1 MQPNLRVASG
11 SKEPQENVDIWF
23 KHGKNLYKGQQIIN
37 GLWTS
42 GTTVGTNSSG
52 WYIVI
57 PIIGGHSYT
66 ISRKNGKANNSAL
79 TLGALST
86 ATYPVNGTNIVD
98 KWVSSSVDSKELTIK
113 TSKNANYLFIGLVAG
128 NTSVVTDTVKKL
140 ALEEL
145 QVEIEDSK
153 TKYEEPIEDDILVK
167 KDKGYNSIF
176 PKTIKIFE
184 ETNEDY
190 NIRLRAYRSGK
201 IIMITIYTIDVKK
214 QIASGANVV
223 TLGKL
228 GSENA
233 PLESFIKMCHTSAG
247 QRFNVQVSN
256 TGNVQIS
263 YVYNSIAVAN
273 QIVDAFTYLAK

>member
-11 SKEPQENVDIWF
+11 SKEPDENVNIWF

-42 GTTVGTNSSG
+42 GTTVASNSSG

-57 PIIGGHSYT
+57 PIIGGYT
-66 ISRKNGKANNSAL
+66 YTVSRKNGKANNSTLSLGVL
-79 TLGALST
+79 TTSE
-86 ATYPVNGTNIVD
+86 YPKNGTTIIDTWKTDSTDAKQVTIQT
-98 KWVSSSVDSKELTIK
+98 SS
-113 TSKNANYLFIGLVAG
+113 NANYLFIAVAAG
-128 NTSVVTDTVKKL
+128 NSTVVTDTVKKI

-190 NIRLRAYRSGK
+190 DIRLRAYRSGK
-201 IIMITIYTIDVKK
+201 IIMITIYAIDVKK

>member
-42 GTTVGTNSSG
+42 GTTVASNSNG

-57 PIIGGHSYT
+57 PIIGGYT
-66 ISRKNGKANNSAL
+66 YTVSRKNGKANNSDLA
-79 TLGALST
+79 LGALST

-98 KWVSSSVDSKELTIK
+98 KWVLNSVDSKELTIK

-128 NTSVVTDTVKKL
+128 NTSVVTDTVKEL

-145 QVEIEDSK
+145 QIEIGNK
-153 TKYEEPIEDDILVK
+153 TDYKAPIENDILVK
-167 KDKGYNSIF
+167 ENASYSSIF

-190 NIRLRAYRSGK
+190 NIRVRAYKKRET
-201 IIMITIYTIDVKK
+201 IMLTVYTINVKK
-214 QIASGANVV
+214 QIASGANVI

-228 GSENA
+228 GNENA
-233 PLESFIKMCHTSAG
+233 PLESFIKMCTTSTG
-247 QRFNVQVSN
+247 QRFNIQVSN
-256 TGNVQIS
+256 TGVVQIS
-263 YVYNSIAVAN
+263 YVYSNIAAAN
-273 QIVDAFTYLAK
+273 QITEVFTYLAK

>member
-1 MQPNLRVASG
+1 MQPNFKIESG
-11 SKEPQENVDIWF
+11 SKEPKENVDIWF
-23 KHGKNLYKGQQIIN
+23 KHGKNLYRGQQIIN
-37 GLWTS
+37 GLWASDTI
-42 GTTVGTNSSG
+42 VGTNNSG

-57 PIIGGHSYT
+57 PIIGGYT
-66 ISRKNGKANNSAL
+66 YAISRKNGKANNSAL

-128 NTSVVTDTVKKL
+128 NTSVVTDTVKEL

-145 QVEIEDSK
+145 QIEIGNK
-153 TKYEEPIEDDILVK
+153 TDYKAPIENDILVK
-167 KDKGYNSIF
+167 ENASYSSIF

-190 NIRLRAYRSGK
+190 NIRVRAYKKRET
-201 IIMITIYTIDVKK
+201 IMLTVYTINVKK
-214 QIASGANVV
+214 QIASGANVI

-228 GSENA
+228 GNENA
-233 PLESFIKMCHTSAG
+233 PLESFIKMCTTSTG
-247 QRFNVQVSN
+247 QRFNIQVSN
-256 TGNVQIS
+256 TGVVQIS
-263 YVYNSIAVAN
+263 YVYSNIAAAN
-273 QIVDAFTYLAK
+273 QIVEVFTYLAK

>member
-42 GTTVGTNSSG
+42 GTTVASNSNG

-57 PIIGGHSYT
+57 PIIGGYT
-66 ISRKNGKANNSAL
+66 YTVSRKNGKANNSDL

-98 KWVSSSVDSKELTIK
+98 KWVSNSVDSKELTIK

-128 NTSVVTDTVKKL
+128 NTSVVTDTVKEL

-145 QVEIEDSK
+145 QIEIGNK
-153 TKYEEPIEDDILVK
+153 TDYKAPIENDILVK
-167 KDKGYNSIF
+167 ENASYSSIF

-190 NIRLRAYRSGK
+190 NIRVRAYKKRET
-201 IIMITIYTIDVKK
+201 IMLTVYTINVKK
-214 QIASGANVV
+214 QIASGANVI

-228 GSENA
+228 GNENA
-233 PLESFIKMCHTSAG
+233 PLESFIKMCTTSTG
-247 QRFNVQVSN
+247 QRFNIQVSN
-256 TGNVQIS
+256 TGVVQIS
-263 YVYNSIAVAN
+263 YVYSNIAAAN
-273 QIVDAFTYLAK
+273 QITEVFTYLAK

>member
-1 MQPNLRVASG
+1 MQPNLKIESG
-11 SKEPQENVDIWF
+11 SKEPKENVDIWF
-23 KHGKNLYKGQQIIN
+23 KHGKNLYRGQQIIN
-37 GLWTS
+37 GLWASDTI
-42 GTTVGTNSSG
+42 VGTNNSG

-57 PIIGGHSYT
+57 PIIGGYT
-66 ISRKNGKANNSAL
+66 YAISRKNGKANNSAL

-128 NTSVVTDTVKKL
+128 NTSVVTDTVKEL

-145 QVEIEDSK
+145 QIEIGNK
-153 TKYEEPIEDDILVK
+153 TDYKAPIENDILVK
-167 KDKGYNSIF
+167 ENASYSSIF

-190 NIRLRAYRSGK
+190 NIRVRAYKKRET
-201 IIMITIYTIDVKK
+201 IMLTVYTINVKK
-214 QIASGANVV
+214 QIASGANVI

-228 GSENA
+228 GNENA
-233 PLESFIKMCHTSAG
+233 PLESFIKMCTTSTG
-247 QRFNVQVSN
+247 QRFNIQVSN
-256 TGNVQIS
+256 TGVVQIS
-263 YVYNSIAVAN
+263 YVYSNIAAAN
-273 QIVDAFTYLAK
+273 QIVEVFTYLAK